1 MQEDI
6 IDNVLAAKDTLAL
19 LPTGGGKSICFQ
31 VPALSMEGV
40 CIVVSPLV
48 ALMKDQVQN
57 LKSRGI
63 RAAALYSGMRKMEI
77 DVALDNCIYGNT
89 KFLYVSPE
97 RLSSDLFLAR
107 FKKMNIS
114 FIAVDEA
121 HCISQWGYDFRPAY
135 MKIAAL
141 REIKPALAILALT
154 ATATPEVVED
164 IQEKLLFQEK
174 NLLQKSFS
182 RSNLSY
188 AVLYESAKYTKLID
202 ILNKVAGSAIVYVQ
216 SRRKTKEV
224 AELLTNNKINAT
236 FYHAGL
242 SNDIRDKRQSDWIQD
257 KTRVIVATNAFGMGI
272 DKPNVRVVVH
282 LSLPDSP
289 EAYFQEAGRAGRDS
303 KKAYAVLLYNDSD
316 KLKKEKVLADY
327 MPSIGEIKQVYEA
340 LGNFFQLAVNSGKDH
355 SFPFDISEF
364 CNRKK
369 LGVIKVFNALKFLE
383 SDEYLVLSE
392 SVNKN
397 SKVYVKCSKRV
408 LEEFLKRKSEYQ
420 EFFKNMLRT
429 YGGMFEDF
437 IKIKESFLATRLN
450 LSVAEV
456 KRNLIFFEKQ
466 GLIIY
471 AEQTDMPCI
480 FFLEHRLELKD
491 LILNVKNIN
500 LRINTFKVKHKAI
513 LSYADTKITCR
524 SKLLLEYFGE
534 EVTVNC
540 GICDVCV
547 NRNKLKVSDKYFD
560 KTVNQIKGLI
570 IEDPLSLEE
579 LKNTLKVNNPD
590 KLYGVVKY
598 LMENDFI
605 TRTKNGSLLWL
616 K

>member
-6 IDNVLAAKDTLAL
+6 INDILAKKDTLAL

-31 VPALSMEGV
+31 VPALALEGV
-40 CIVVSPLV
+40 CIVVSPLI

-57 LKSRGI
+57 LKNRGI
-63 RAAALYSGMRKMEI
+63 RAVALYSGMRKTAI
-77 DVALDNCIYGNT
+77 DIALDNCIYGNT

-97 RLSSDLFLAR
+97 RLSSDLFIAR
-107 FKKMNIS
+107 FKKMNVS

-135 MKIAAL
+135 LKIADL
-141 REIKPALAILALT
+141 REIKPELAILALT
-154 ATATPEVVED
+154 ATATPEVVQD
-164 IQEKLLFQEK
+164 IQSKLLFIEE

-188 AVLYESAKYTKLID
+188 SVLYESAKYTKLID
-202 ILNKVAGSAIVYVQ
+202 ILNKVKGSAIVYVQ

-224 AELLTNNKINAT
+224 AELLMNNRINAT

-242 SNDIRDKRQSDWIQD
+242 SNVLRDKRQSDWIQD

-282 LSLPDSP
+282 LTLPDSP

-303 KKAYAVLLYNDSD
+303 KKAYAVLLYNESD
-316 KLKKEKVLADY
+316 RLKKEKILAEY
-327 MPSIGEIKQVYEA
+327 MPSIDEIKQVYEA

-364 CNRKK
+364 CNRNK
-369 LGVIKVFNALKFLE
+369 LGVIKVFNSLKFLE
-383 SDEYLVLSE
+383 SEEYLVLSE
-392 SVNKN
+392 AVYQS
-397 SKVYVKCSKRV
+397 SKVYVKCNKRV

-420 EFFKNMLRT
+420 LFFKNMLRT
-429 YGGMFEDF
+429 YGGMFEGF
-437 IKIKESFLATRLN
+437 VNIKEAFLATKLN
-450 LSVAEV
+450 ISEAQV
-456 KRNLIFFEKQ
+456 KENLVFFEKQ

-471 AEQTDMPCI
+471 DEQSDKPYI
-480 FFLEHRLELKD
+480 FFLEHRLDIKD
-491 LILNVKNIN
+491 LILDVK
-500 LRINTFKVKHKAI
+500 RIKQRITTFELKHKAM
-513 LSYADTKITCR
+513 LNYAETKITCR
-524 SKLLLEYFGE
+524 SKMLLSYFGE
-534 EVTVNC
+534 KNSAVC

-547 NRNKLKVSDKYFD
+547 DRNKLKISEKVYNRIVAHIKALTSENAISLDEIK
-560 KTVNQIKGLI
+560 NELQI
-570 IEDPLSLEE
+570 
-579 LKNTLKVNNPD
+579 NNPD
-590 KLYGVVKY
+590 KLYEIIRY
-598 LMENDFI
+598 LMEHDFI
-605 TRTKNGSLLWL
+605 KRQSNGGLLWN